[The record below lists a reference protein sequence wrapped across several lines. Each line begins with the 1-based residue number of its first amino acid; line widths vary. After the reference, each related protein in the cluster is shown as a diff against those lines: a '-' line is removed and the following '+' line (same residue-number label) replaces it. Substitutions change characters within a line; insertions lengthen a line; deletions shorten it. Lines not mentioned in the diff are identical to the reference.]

1 MGLPYKLK
9 ADPLD
14 GVGSDCIL
22 LTLRLLDYAGIKR
35 PHAQVWWYRAFGQ
48 RNFRPFEAVFLN
60 ATIPLEAPEPF
71 AVCMTTEPETRGFGV
86 VVDGGLV
93 TATHKCG
100 VKWYALG
107 TLPHLRFH
115 RVQA

>member
-35 PHAQVWWYRAFGQ
+35 PHAQSWWYRAFRQ
-48 RNFRPFEAVFLN
+48 RDFNPFEAVFRDV
-60 ATIPLEAPEPF
+60 TTPLEAAEPF
-71 AVCMTTEPETRGFGV
+71 AVCMTIEPENRGFGV
-86 VVDGGLV
+86 VVDGGFV
-93 TATHKCG
+93 TATPEFG

-107 TLPHLRFH
+107 SLCDLSFY